1 MTSLF
6 YKILYYGLLFIVTYL
21 LFVYPSEV
29 IELLILNG
37 EIFNLKSLLTTLF
50 INLLI
55 LIYFKTFNTNKLL
68 KLFVNEGIGI
78 GFVSFWITSLSLI
91 FSFLIKQYQTESGYA
106 SIFLIILITIYSYSN
121 GAKIKLKFLT
131 FNSDLVK
138 NKSKI
143 IFMSDLHLGTNSTKH
158 LKKF

>member
-55 LIYFKTFNTNKLL
+55 LIYFKTFNTNMFVLNVLKYIKISKFIKRVVNSDFKL
-68 KLFVNEGIGI
+68 KISPFNINN
-78 GFVSFWITSLSLI
+78 SITSD
-91 FSFLIKQYQTESGYA
+91 GY
-106 SIFLIILITIYSYSN
+106 
-121 GAKIKLKFLT
+121 
-131 FNSDLVK
+131 
-138 NKSKI
+138 
-143 IFMSDLHLGTNSTKH
+143 TNSK
-158 LKKF
+158 